1 MFVFLFYNFDHT
13 PNICFLESTEGDTNL
28 ASILLQ
34 AGQGAFSPTNA
45 TILIFTVII
54 LLLVSGI
61 IAGAET
67 AFFSLSDKDVN
78 YLKTKEKPGARVAGQ
93 LLDHPKMLLATILVA
108 NNFINIAI
116 VISTNVLVGT
126 LLPHDHKGHI
136 SISTLLSPNTNNIIA
151 FLIQVVSVTFLLVLF
166 GEVLPKVYATQNNLR
181 MALFSA
187 PFVRVLMTIFAPIS
201 RTLVN
206 STSFIESKIG
216 AKPNKN
222 ISNEE
227 FEHAI
232 ELTVGHTAT
241 REEVNIF
248 KGILKFGNISAK
260 QVMRTRMDVSAI
272 DFDMSFSELRDYCL
286 DAGYSRLPVYKESLD
301 KVAGVIHTKDF
312 LPHIDKDNFE
322 WHTLIRAAY
331 YVHESKQ
338 IEDLLKEFQ
347 QKRIHFAIV
356 VDEFGGTSGIIT
368 LEDIMEEIIGDIK
381 DEFDEEDLNY
391 KKIDDNNFI
400 FEGKTLINDVC
411 RVIGIPSDTYEPVR
425 GESDSLAGL
434 LLEIS
439 GKFPAVNETIRF
451 EQYEFTVLALD
462 RMRIQRVKV
471 TIHPVIGDED

>member
-1 MFVFLFYNFDHT
+1 M
-13 PNICFLESTEGDTNL
+13 ESTEGDTNL
-28 ASILLQ
+28 TTILLQ
-34 AGQGAFSPTNA
+34 IPTGSFSPQNA
-45 TILIFTVII
+45 TILIIAILI
-54 LLLVSGI
+54 LLLMSAI

-67 AFFSLSDKDVN
+67 AYFSLSGKDVN
-78 YLKTKEKPGARVAGQ
+78 YLKTKEKANARIASQ
-93 LLDHPKMLLATILVA
+93 LLEHPKMLLATILVA

-116 VISTNVLVGT
+116 VISTNFLVT
-126 LLPHDHKGHI
+126 
-136 SISTLLSPNTNNIIA
+136 SLLSHDMNRIVA

-187 PFVRVLMTIFAPIS
+187 PFVRALMGIFKPIS

-206 STSFIESKIG
+206 STNFIESRLGPKS
-216 AKPNKN
+216 NKN
-222 ISNEE
+222 ISNED

-260 QVMRTRMDVSAI
+260 QVMRTRMDVSAL
-272 DFDMSFSELRDYCL
+272 DYDLTFAEVRDYCL
-286 DAGYSRLPVYKESLD
+286 EAGYSRLPVYKESLD

-312 LPHIDKDNFE
+312 LPHIDKDTFE
-322 WHTLIRAAY
+322 WHKLLRPAY
-331 YVHESKQ
+331 FVHESKL

-411 RVIGIPSDTYEPVR
+411 RVLGVPSDTFDKVR

-434 LLEIS
+434 IIEIS
-439 GKFPAVNETIRF
+439 GKFAAVNETVKF
-451 EQYEFTVLALD
+451 EQYEFTVLAVD
-462 RMRIQRVKV
+462 KMRIQRVKV
-471 TIHPVIGDED
+471 TIHPPVEEEEE